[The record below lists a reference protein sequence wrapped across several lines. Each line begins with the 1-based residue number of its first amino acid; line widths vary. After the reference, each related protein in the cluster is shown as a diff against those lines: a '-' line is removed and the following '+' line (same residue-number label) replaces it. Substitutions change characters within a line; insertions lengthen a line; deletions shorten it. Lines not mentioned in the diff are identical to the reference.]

1 MKTFIRILKYV
12 KPYSITAIVAFAAS
26 IFFGFFNAMSLWV
39 VGSLITTIMGDANS
53 ANTSTIKSQ
62 SLHYKLD
69 NFIDNII
76 GSSSELEQLKLV
88 CLLLFFAFLFKNIF
102 YYINWIC
109 VSTIQLKIIRDIRNS
124 LFKKLQSLPLSFFDK
139 NRTGNILSIMLN
151 DINWITVTF
160 NKTFRIRVLKTSY

>member
-53 ANTSTIKSQ
+53 ANISTINSQ

-88 CLLLFFAFLFKNIF
+88 CLLLFFSRYQKH
-102 YYINWIC
+102 
-109 VSTIQLKIIRDIRNS
+109 
-124 LFKKLQSLPLSFFDK
+124 LQV
-139 NRTGNILSIMLN
+139 MQ
-151 DINWITVTF
+151 
-160 NKTFRIRVLKTSY
+160 